1 MSTATSKQ
9 VPKLTEKAKVAV
21 EERQAL
27 LKKLPNSSA
36 DVANAETP
44 SKAASTTPLTKHK
57 NVNSSD
63 TVTKKA
69 RLKMAN
75 IDEDVLTDEEPA
87 RKNKTGNVDEDV
99 PTDEEPACS
108 ASPEVELEESP
119 EDELGVFKDLLNHI
133 AFNLFCRVHVK
144 GMVLTSLSIL

>member
-21 EERQAL
+21 KERQAL

-36 DVANAETP
+36 DVANKETP
-44 SKAASTTPLTKHK
+44 SEAASTTPLTKHK

-63 TVTKKA
+63 AVAKKA
-69 RLKMAN
+69 RKTAN

-87 RKNKTGNVDEDV
+87 HKNKMGNVDEDV
-99 PTDEEPACS
+99 PMDEEPARS
-108 ASPEVELEESP
+108 TSPEVEPEESP
-119 EDELGVFKDLLNHI
+119 EDELGTFKDLLNHI
-133 AFNLFCRVHVK
+133 AFNVFCRAHVE
-144 GMVLTSLSIL
+144 GMVLTGLSIL

>member
-9 VPKLTEKAKVAV
+9 VPKLTKKAKVAV

-27 LKKLPNSSA
+27 LKKLPNSST
-36 DVANAETP
+36 DVANDKTP
-44 SKAASTTPLTKHK
+44 SEAASTTPLTKCK

-63 TVTKKA
+63 AVTKKA
-69 RLKMAN
+69 HKMAN

-87 RKNKTGNVDEDV
+87 HKNKMGNVDEDV
-99 PTDEEPACS
+99 PTDEEPARS
-108 ASPEVELEESP
+108 TSPEVEPEENP
-119 EDELGVFKDLLNHI
+119 EDELGTFKDLLNHI
-133 AFNLFCRVHVK
+133 TFNVFCRVHVE